1 MDALALMVLTALAAY
16 SLAVASSK
24 AAGAL
29 VLAPQAT
36 GFELLTVDLHALGRI
51 ALLLALLFLVLLLL
65 LDLLLR
71 LIALFVAVLDYLLGD
86 ALAAE
91 AERYGRGQRN
101 TTQQDQ
107 ERRRYKLGGYP
118 ELGQGREGRK
128 HDDAVLRGTADDVAP
143 VAPRTIPA
151 TKLARRV
158 ASTRIRIAAMI
169 CGM

>member
-65 LDLLLR
+65 LLDLLLHSTP
-71 LIALFVAVLDYLLGD
+71 LFRAFSDSVPG
-86 ALAAE
+86 AAS
-91 AERYGRGQRN
+91 A
-101 TTQQDQ
+101 
-107 ERRRYKLGGYP
+107 
-118 ELGQGREGRK
+118 
-128 HDDAVLRGTADDVAP
+128 ATAA
-143 VAPRTIPA
+143 RTGCA
-151 TKLARRV
+151 
-158 ASTRIRIAAMI
+158 
-169 CGM
+169 